1 MIINIKHHFFSLSI
15 KLFIGIILIGFQQHQ
30 IFAQINLNQL
40 DSIIKA
46 WAAPDDFPD
55 HVILS
60 ATKDPATSIG
70 INWRT
75 QPLNKTGYVEIAIA
89 GDGPKFTRKKIRQ
102 YAKRTLLNTE
112 GASFDGFESSFFEVK
127 IEGLK
132 PNTLYA
138 YRVGNNKFKSEWHQ
152 FTTAN
157 DKESPIS
164 FLYVGDAQNYI
175 LDLWSRVIRKAYKVA
190 PDADFFIH
198 AGDLVDKAHS
208 ESEWNEW
215 FAAGS
220 FIHSEIPAIAVPG
233 NHEYQ
238 RTDSDQQGLG
248 RILSLQWRPQ
258 FSLPKNGPKSLEETC
273 YYIDYPNLKVIALN
287 SNVKIKLQAKWLKKV
302 LAENDKKWTVVTY
315 HHPIFSAS
323 TGRDNSELRKHWK
336 PLFDQYQVDLALQGH
351 DHTYAR
357 GAVYEN
363 PNQLERD
370 GKSRIV
376 KGPVYVVSVS
386 GAKMYSINEK
396 GWDEFGAKRE
406 KAGEQIQLFQHISID
421 GNLLRYNS
429 FTPTG
434 RLFDSFQII
443 KDDNQNKLNNHF

>member
-1 MIINIKHHFFSLSI
+1 MKIIINHDFFSFCI
-15 KLFIGIILIGFQQHQ
+15 KLFLGILLICFQHNSLFSQKQ
-30 IFAQINLNQL
+30 KNELGT
-40 DSIIKA
+40 IIKE

-60 ATKDPATSIG
+60 ATMDPSTSIG

-75 QPLNKTGYVEIAIA
+75 KPSNNIGYAEIAIA
-89 GDGPKFTRKKIRQ
+89 GDGPRFGRKKIRQ
-102 YAKRTLLNTE
+102 YAKRSLLNTE
-112 GASFDGFESSFFEVK
+112 GSNIDGFESSYFEVK

-157 DKESPIS
+157 NKESPIS

-175 LDLWSRVIRKAYKVA
+175 LSLWSRVIRKAYKVA

-198 AGDLVDKAHS
+198 AGDLVDEAHS

-238 RTDSDQQGLG
+238 STERGLQS
-248 RILSLQWRPQ
+248 RYEILSLQWQPQ
-258 FSLPKNGPKSLEETC
+258 FSLPKNGPNSLEETC
-273 YYIDYPNLKVIALN
+273 YYVDYPNLRIIALN
-287 SNVKIKLQAKWLKKV
+287 SNVKIKLQAKWLKKI

-323 TGRDNSELRKHWK
+323 TGRDNNELRQYWK
-336 PLFDQYQVDLALQGH
+336 PLFDEYQVDLALQGH

-363 PNQLERD
+363 PNQLDRD
-370 GKSRIV
+370 GKSKIV

-396 GWDEFGAKRE
+396 GWDEFGAKRD

-421 GNLLRYNS
+421 GDLLKYKS

-434 RLFDSFQII
+434 RLFDSFQIL
-443 KDDNQNKLNNHF
+443 KDGVKNKLNNHF

>member
-1 MIINIKHHFFSLSI
+1 MIILKKHPPFSFSI
-15 KLFIGIILIGFQQHQ
+15 KLFFCIVLSVLQFNIL
-30 IFAQINLNQL
+30 FAQKQKNEL
-40 DSIIKA
+40 DAIIRE

-55 HVILS
+55 HVVIS
-60 ATKDPATSIG
+60 ATIDPSTSIG

-75 QPLNKTGYVEIAIA
+75 EPSNKIGYAEIAIA
-89 GDGPKFTRKKIRQ
+89 GDGPRFGRKKIRQ
-102 YAKRTLLNTE
+102 YARRSLLNTE
-112 GASFDGFESSFFEVK
+112 ESSSDGFKSSYFEVK

-138 YRVGNNKFKSEWHQ
+138 YRVGNNNFKSEWHQ

-175 LDLWSRVIRKAYKVA
+175 LSLWSRVIRKAYKVA
-190 PDADFFIH
+190 PDSDFFIH

-215 FAAGS
+215 FDAGS
-220 FIHSEIPAIAVPG
+220 FIHSEIPSIAVPG
-233 NHEYQ
+233 NHEY
-238 RTDSDQQGLG
+238 TNTSMFNEGVDK
-248 RILSLQWRPQ
+248 LSLQWELQ
-258 FSLPKNGPKSLEETC
+258 FSFPDNGPTGLEETC
-273 YYIDYPNLKVIALN
+273 YYVDYPNLRIIALN

-323 TGRDNSELRKHWK
+323 TGRDNTELRQHWK

-357 GAVYEN
+357 GAIYEN

-370 GKSRIV
+370 GKSKIV

-386 GAKMYSINEK
+386 GGKMYSLSK
-396 GWDEFGAKRE
+396 QGWDEFGAKRE

-421 GNLLRYNS
+421 GNLLKYKS

-434 RLFDSFQII
+434 RLFDSFQIL
-443 KDDNQNKLNNHF
+443 KDDDQNKLNNHF

>member
-1 MIINIKHHFFSLSI
+1 MIILKKHPFFSFSI
-15 KLFIGIILIGFQQHQ
+15 KLFFCIALTVFQFNIL
-30 IFAQINLNQL
+30 FAQKQKNEL
-40 DSIIKA
+40 DAIIKE
-46 WAAPDDFPD
+46 WASPDDFPD

-60 ATKDPATSIG
+60 ATKDPSTSIG

-75 QPLNKTGYVEIAIA
+75 KSSNKVGYVEIAVA
-89 GDGPKFTRKKIRQ
+89 GDGPNFRKKKIRQ
-102 YAKRTLLNTE
+102 YAKRSLVNSEKATI
-112 GASFDGFESSFFEVK
+112 DGFESSFFEVK

-132 PNTLYA
+132 PKTLYA
-138 YRVGNNKFKSEWHQ
+138 YRVGNTKFKSEWHQ
-152 FTTAN
+152 FTTAS

-175 LDLWSRVIRKAYKVA
+175 LELWSRVIRNAFKEA
-190 PDADFFIH
+190 PNADFFIH
-198 AGDLVDKAHS
+198 AGDLVNLAHD

-220 FIHSEIPAIAVPG
+220 FIHSQIPSIAVPG

-238 RTDSDQQGLG
+238 GADKNQPRAG
-248 RILSLQWRPQ
+248 RELSIQWESQ
-258 FSLPKNGPKSLEETC
+258 FSFPKNGPKGLEETC

-287 SNVKIKLQAKWLKKV
+287 SNVKIKLQANWLKKV
-302 LAENDKKWTVVTY
+302 LATNNKKWTVVTY
-315 HHPIFSAS
+315 HHPVFSAS
-323 TGRDNSELRKHWK
+323 TGRDNAELRKYWK
-336 PLFDQYQVDLALQGH
+336 PLFDEYNVDLALQGH

-357 GAVYEN
+357 GAVFKN

-370 GKSRIV
+370 GKSKIV

-386 GAKMYSINEK
+386 GGKMYSLSK
-396 GWDEFGAKRE
+396 QGWDEFGAKRE

-421 GNLLRYNS
+421 GNLLKYKS

-434 RLFDSFQII
+434 RLFDSFQIL
-443 KDDNQNKLNNHF
+443 KDGDQNKLNNHF

>member
-1 MIINIKHHFFSLSI
+1 MIILINRDFFSFYI
-15 KLFIGIILIGFQQHQ
+15 KLFLGVFFIFFQYNLIY
-30 IFAQINLNQL
+30 AQKNKTEL
-40 DSIIKA
+40 DAIIKE
-46 WAAPDDFPD
+46 WASPDDFPD
-55 HVILS
+55 HVIIS
-60 ATKDPATSIG
+60 ATKNPSTSIG

-75 QPLNKTGYVEIAIA
+75 EPSNKIGYAEIAID
-89 GDGPKFTRKKIRQ
+89 GDGPRFGRKKIRH
-102 YAKRTLLNTE
+102 YAKRSLLNTE
-112 GASFDGFESSFFEVK
+112 GSSSDGFKSSYFEVK
-127 IEGLK
+127 IEDLK

-175 LDLWSRVIRKAYKVA
+175 LSLWSRVIRKAYKVA

-220 FIHSEIPAIAVPG
+220 FIHSEIPSIAVPG
-233 NHEYQ
+233 NHEYSSTSIFNEGVS
-238 RTDSDQQGLG
+238 R
-248 RILSLQWRPQ
+248 LSLQWESQ
-258 FSLPKNGPKSLEETC
+258 FSFPENGPKGLEETC

-287 SNVKIKLQAKWLKKV
+287 SNVKIRLQAKWLKKV
-302 LAENDKKWTVVTY
+302 LAENDKKWTIVTY

-323 TGRDNSELRKHWK
+323 TGRDNTELRQHWK

-351 DHTYAR
+351 DHAYAR
-357 GAVYEN
+357 GAIYQN
-363 PNQLERD
+363 PDQLERD
-370 GKSRIV
+370 GKSKIV

-386 GAKMYSINEK
+386 GGKMYSLSK
-396 GWDEFGAKRE
+396 QGWGEYGAKRE
-406 KAGEQIQLFQHISID
+406 KAGQQIQLFQHISID
-421 GNLLRYNS
+421 GNLLKYKS

-434 RLFDSFQII
+434 RLFDSFQIL
-443 KDDNQNKLNNHF
+443 KEGGENKLNNHF